1 MTTQGRDTELA
12 EKKLRDRQRPE
23 PPDPWQ
29 VAAWSQ
35 EELDLLHDM
44 VRDYGRA
51 RWFRGQAKWWGIW
64 FIGLPSAA
72 VLVIDPLERLFKFF
86 SGGPR

>member
-1 MTTQGRDTELA
+1 MTGKGLSLLILGRSRL
-12 EKKLRDRQRPE
+12 
-23 PPDPWQ
+23 
-29 VAAWSQ
+29 
-35 EELDLLHDM
+35 
-44 VRDYGRA
+44 GR
-51 RWFRGQAKWWGIW
+51 RRSWTFCTIWQAKWWGIW